1 MENGEGTPWYRSHV
15 DPCGFSMAVSGR
27 PVEVVMAKT
36 DGRHE
41 QPGPGSRAEG
51 RTQIARNGRGPGPPK
66 PGVVQCE

>member
-1 MENGEGTPWYRSHV
+1 M

-51 RTQIARNGRGPGPPK
+51 PNTDRPQRARTRAPETGGGSM
-66 PGVVQCE
+66 